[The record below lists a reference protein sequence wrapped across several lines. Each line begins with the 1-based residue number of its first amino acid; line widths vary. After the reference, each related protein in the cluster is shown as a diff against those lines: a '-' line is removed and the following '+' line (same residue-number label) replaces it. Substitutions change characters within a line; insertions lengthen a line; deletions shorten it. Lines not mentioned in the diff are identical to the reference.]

1 MAETQPDTLVDLLNL
16 LEPVHVPEPVSYVP
30 SGPGW
35 TVVAALVAL
44 GGVILLERIW
54 RRWRA
59 NAYRREAARALDDL
73 RPGAARPAERLAAAA
88 SILRRT
94 ALTAFPRGETA
105 SLTGTAWVA
114 FLNRTAASR
123 FDDQAEALLRT
134 GLYGRS
140 AQPDPAEVEAFIGS
154 VRHWVRTH
162 RTDRVRSD
170 A

>member
-1 MAETQPDTLVDLLNL
+1 MAETQPDTLIDLLNR
-16 LEPVHVPEPVSYVP
+16 LEPVHVPEPVSYAP

-35 TVVAALVAL
+35 IVVAALVAL
-44 GGVILLERIW
+44 GGIVLLERIW

-73 RPGAARPAERLAAAA
+73 HAGAASPAERLAAAA
-88 SILRRT
+88 TILRRT

-105 SLTGTAWVA
+105 SLTGTTWLA

-123 FDDQAEALLRT
+123 FDDRAEALLRT

-140 AQPDPAEVEAFIGS
+140 AQPDPSEVEAFVS
-154 VRHWVRTH
+154 CVRHWVRTH
-162 RTDRVRSD
+162 RTDKVRSD